1 MHRLASQEPRLRQ
14 IATHQSN
21 GIVSAAA
28 EEQKYGFLKGN
39 THIHTNGSD
48 DSETPVADAARW
60 YEERGFDFVVVTD
73 HNRVTVLRHNGKI
86 LVIPG
91 VEMTKNV
98 YLPEGPGRK
107 YDAFAI
113 HMNGYFISEDR
124 KGLVNDPPAKERTR
138 VAMYEA
144 EFDAIQKLGG
154 VPCLNHPNFWYSA
167 DAVILSR
174 LANKGLKFFEVYN
187 SADKSK
193 NDGEPG
199 RQSTEQLWDSV
210 LSTGTMLFGIVS
222 DDTHHYYDAA
232 KVASPRIGNLAWSM
246 VRADEKTP
254 ASIKAALIKGDFY
267 GSTGVT
273 LKRLEITDKAMEI
286 EVAPQ
291 AGRTYTIRFVGKNG
305 KVLVEQ
311 STTSAR
317 YEFKGDE
324 LYVRAVV
331 VDSSQKK
338 AWIQPKFIKP

>member
-1 MHRLASQEPRLRQ
+1 MSSKVLLLVVLA
-14 IATHQSN
+14 IGA
-21 GIVSAAA
+21 VFSAGA
-28 EEQKYGFLKGN
+28 EEQNYGFLKGN

-48 DSETPVADAARW
+48 DSETPIADAARW

-73 HNRVTVLRHNGKI
+73 HNHVTVHRPNGKI

-98 YLPEGPGRK
+98 YLPEGAGRK
-107 YDAFAI
+107 YEAFAI
-113 HMNGYFISEDR
+113 HMNGYFLSGER
-124 KGLVNDPPAKERTR
+124 KGLINDPPAKERTR
-138 VAMYEA
+138 LAMYEA

-167 DAVILSR
+167 DATILSR

-199 RQSTEQLWDSV
+199 RQSTEQLWDTV
-210 LSTGTMLFGIVS
+210 LSTGTMLFGIAS

-254 ASIKAALIKGDFY
+254 ASIKTALLKGDFY

-291 AGRTYTIRFVGKNG
+291 AGRTYTIRFVGEKG
-305 KVLVEQ
+305 KVLAEQ
-311 STTSAR
+311 PAPSAR

-338 AWIQPKFIKP
+338 AWIQPRFIKP

>member
-1 MHRLASQEPRLRQ
+1 MKIMSSK
-14 IATHQSN
+14 IALLVVFAI
-21 GIVSAAA
+21 GVIVSAAA

-124 KGLVNDPPAKERTR
+124 KGLVNDPPTKERTR
-138 VAMYEA
+138 LAMYEA

-174 LANKGLKFFEVYN
+174 LANKGLRFFEVYN

-193 NDGEPG
+193 NDGESG
-199 RQSTEQLWDSV
+199 RPSTEQLWDTV

-291 AGRTYTIRFVGKNG
+291 TNRTYTIRFVGKNG
-305 KVLVEQ
+305 KVLMEQ
-311 STTSAR
+311 PVASAR

-338 AWIQPKFIKP
+338 AWIQPRFIKP